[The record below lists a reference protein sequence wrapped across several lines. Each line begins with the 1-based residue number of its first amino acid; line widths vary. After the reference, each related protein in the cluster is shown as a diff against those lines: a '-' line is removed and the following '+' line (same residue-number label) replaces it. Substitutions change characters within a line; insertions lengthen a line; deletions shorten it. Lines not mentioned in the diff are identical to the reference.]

1 MLKDTFQRAHNYL
14 RISLTDACNFRCLYC
29 MPESMHFMPSAR
41 LMNAEEIQRIA
52 ECFVRLGTTKIRL
65 TGGEPLVRK
74 DARPILH
81 QLSTLPVELT
91 LTSNGY
97 FVHEFITDFLQAGIR
112 SVNISLDTLNPA
124 RFKTMTRRD
133 GFQQVW
139 NNILSLIENGIRVKI
154 NCVAMK
160 GINDDEVIQFVALTK
175 ELPVH
180 VRFIEFMPFHK
191 NAWQG
196 AAVLPFHEM
205 MQQIE
210 SQFTVIK
217 LRDEQQDTT
226 KKFIVPGHAGTF
238 AAITTMTQPF
248 CSGCNRMRLTADG
261 KMKNCLF
268 SQDET
273 DILTALRNG
282 LAIEPLIRQNILEK
296 KLETGGQLLRNYEHI
311 DPELVKNRPMIQI
324 GG

>member
-1 MLKDTFQRAHNYL
+1 MLLDTFHRIHNYL

-29 MPESMHFMPSAR
+29 MPESMQFMPSAR
-41 LMNAEEIQRIA
+41 LMNADEIMQIA
-52 ECFVRLGTTKIRL
+52 ACFVRLGTKKIRL

-74 DARPILH
+74 DARHILH
-81 QLSTLPVELT
+81 QLSTLPVDLT

-97 FVHEFITDFLQAGIR
+97 FIHEFIQDFLQAGIR

-139 NNILSLIENGIRVKI
+139 NNILSLLENGIRVKI

-160 GINDDEVIQFVALTK
+160 GVNDDEVIDFVALTK

-180 VRFIEFMPFHK
+180 VRFIEFMPFQN

-196 AAVLPFHEM
+196 ASVLPFHEM
-205 MQQIE
+205 MHQIE
-210 SQFTVIK
+210 LHFSVIK
-217 LRDEQQDTT
+217 LRDEQHDTT

-282 LAIEPLIRQNILEK
+282 QAIEPLIRQNILEK
-296 KLETGGQLLRNYEHI
+296 KLETGGQLLRNYEQI

>member
-1 MLKDTFQRAHNYL
+1 MLKDTFQRVHNYL

-29 MPESMHFMPSAR
+29 MPESMQFMPSAR
-41 LMNAEEIQRIA
+41 LMNAHEIMQIA
-52 ECFVRLGTTKIRL
+52 DCFVRLGTAKIRL
-65 TGGEPLVRK
+65 TGGEPLARK
-74 DARPILH
+74 DARYILH
-81 QLSTLPVELT
+81 LLSSLPVDLT

-97 FVHEFITDFLQAGIR
+97 FVHEFIQDFLQAGIR
-112 SVNISLDTLNPA
+112 SVNISLDTLSPA

-139 NNILSLIENGIRVKI
+139 NNILNLLEHGIRVKI
-154 NCVAMK
+154 NCVVMK
-160 GINDDEVIQFVALTK
+160 GVNDDEVVNFVALTK
-175 ELPVH
+175 ELPLH
-180 VRFIEFMPFHK
+180 VRFIEFMPFQS

-196 AAVLPFHEM
+196 AAVFPFHEM

-210 SQFTVIK
+210 SHYSVIK
-217 LRDEQQDTT
+217 LRDEQHDTT
-226 KKFIVPGHAGTF
+226 KKFIVPGHVGTF

-268 SQDET
+268 SKDET

-282 LAIEPLIRQNILEK
+282 QAIEPLIRQNILDK
-296 KLETGGQLLRNYEHI
+296 KSETGGQLLRNYEQI